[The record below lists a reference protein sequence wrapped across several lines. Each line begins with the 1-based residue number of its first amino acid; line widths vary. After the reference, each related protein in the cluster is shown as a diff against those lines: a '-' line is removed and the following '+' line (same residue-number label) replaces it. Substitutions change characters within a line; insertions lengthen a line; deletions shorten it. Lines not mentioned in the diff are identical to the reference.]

1 MAGIERTSRRKDSLH
16 QGSVDRQPKTVPVTG
31 RRPRKVSDGG
41 MPPVMARSSTVGR
54 SLYLNKTPR
63 KVKRRFDVSMN
74 TRGVEMRLPAL
85 PHVGLGWRAASFVLA
100 GLLIFVL
107 YQVFTLPM
115 FQVQTAEVNG
125 LQRLT
130 NAQVFEALE
139 LSNQPVFLLDSEE
152 LRQSLL
158 ETFPEISQAQVSVS
172 LPNSV
177 MITVTERTPILIWQT
192 PGQSYLVDNDGMP
205 FPLRESMQTAGMPIV
220 EAEELEIVRSI
231 PELSP
236 EELSIVEQIM
246 GQLPPELI
254 VKTGPQRLISP
265 EMAAAVL
272 LLDKAAPD
280 GATLIYNKEHGLG
293 WLDRRGWTVYF
304 GRPQDI
310 EMKYQV
316 FQHLWER
323 LKGEESRPSLVS
335 VEYIHAPY
343 YRLGQ

>member
-1 MAGIERTSRRKDSLH
+1 
-16 QGSVDRQPKTVPVTG
+16 
-31 RRPRKVSDGG
+31 
-41 MPPVMARSSTVGR
+41 
-54 SLYLNKTPR
+54 
-63 KVKRRFDVSMN
+63 MN
-74 TRGVEMRLPAL
+74 ARGVEMRLPAL

-205 FPLRESMQTAGMPIV
+205 FPLRESMQTGGMPIV
-220 EAEELEIVRSI
+220 EAEELEIVRSV
-231 PELSP
+231 P
-236 EELSIVEQIM
+236 
-246 GQLPPELI
+246 
-254 VKTGPQRLISP
+254 
-265 EMAAAVL
+265 AAFARGIIHRGT
-272 LLDKAAPD
+272 D
-280 GATLIYNKEHGLG
+280 HGTASA
-293 WLDRRGWTVYF
+293 R
-304 GRPQDI
+304 I
-310 EMKYQV
+310 N
-316 FQHLWER
+316 
-323 LKGEESRPSLVS
+323 
-335 VEYIHAPY
+335 
-343 YRLGQ
+343 